1 MTATRPS
8 IHGLMAVALAA
19 AAVGCAPQPNQIN
32 PPGSAPVTID
42 TPSPKPSQPAPPTTP
57 MPTPAAANAAPAPSA
72 GSEVVGNQ
80 VRGRLYFP
88 TGDAASSAL
97 LLEKTLP
104 NEVQVNKAFTYDI
117 KVTNIAKL
125 KLEGVEISET
135 VPGTFKIKDVTE
147 GTPDGKPNTVT
158 YLVGT
163 LDPGD
168 SKIVRLTGTAAQSG
182 PLGMLLSA
190 KYSTSLSMVTNVV
203 APALKLAVT
212 GSQDVMKGDSLGY
225 RVTVTNTGS
234 GEARNVKVESVLPD
248 GLVTPDGKAAVA
260 FDAGTL
266 GGGESRDFAFSAKAN
281 KTGAYPVKITARA
294 DEGLASEPVT
304 QNTAVKAPWLQI
316 AKTGPDKAFIG
327 QPIAYEI
334 SVTNKGD
341 GVAKETIIF
350 DNLPAGVTVQAAS
363 DNARTDAGGKV
374 RWDVGELAPGATKK
388 VAVVVTASA
397 AGEMKSAASVSA
409 AHADTQAAFA
419 ATTLTGVPAILVQMA
434 DSPDPVRVGDQTTY
448 TVEITNTGTASGTNI
463 KLVCTLEDPA
473 DFVNAVGQT
482 KETVSGKS
490 ITFAPVGNLPPKAKA
505 TYKITVKAVKSGDV
519 RFKTSITSDQLGR
532 PVEQDEAT
540 NFFGN

>member
-1 MTATRPS
+1 
-8 IHGLMAVALAA
+8 MAVALATA
-19 AAVGCAPQPNQIN
+19 AVAGIVGCAPQPNQIA
-32 PPGSAPVTID
+32 PPGAPVT
-42 TPSPKPSQPAPPTTP
+42 TVAPPSPKPTQPAPPP
-57 MPTPAAANAAPAPSA
+57 PAPTAAAPAPA
-72 GSEVVGNQ
+72 ALEGTQVVGNQ
-80 VRGRLYFP
+80 IRGRLYFP
-88 TGDAASSAL
+88 TGDAGTSAL

-104 NEVQVNKAFTYDI
+104 TEVQVNKPFTYDI
-117 KVTNIAKL
+117 KVTNVSKL
-125 KLEGVEISET
+125 KLEGVEIAET

-182 PLGMLLSA
+182 ALGMLLSA
-190 KYSTSLSMVTNVV
+190 KYSTSLSMATNVV
-203 APALKLAVT
+203 APALKLAMT
-212 GSQDVMKGDSLGY
+212 GSTDIMKCDSLGY
-225 RVTVTNTGS
+225 RLSVTNTGS

-266 GGGESRDFAFSAKAN
+266 AGGETRDFTFAAKAN
-281 KTGAYPVKITARA
+281 KTGAYDIKATARA
-294 DEGLASEPVT
+294 DEGLASEPVIIK
-304 QNTAVKAPWLQI
+304 TAVKAPWLQI
-316 AKTGPDKAFIG
+316 AKTGPEKAFIG

-341 GVAKETIIF
+341 GVAKDTVIF
-350 DNLPAGVTVQAAS
+350 DNLPAGTVVQAAS

-374 RWDVGELAPGATKK
+374 RWDVGELAPGASKK
-388 VAVVVTASA
+388 VAVVVTAAA

-409 AHADTQAAFA
+409 QCADTQAAFA
-419 ATTLTGVPAILVQMA
+419 QTTLSGVPAILVQMA

-448 TVEITNTGTASGTNI
+448 TVEITNTGTAAGTNI
-463 KLVCTLEDPA
+463 KLVCTLEEPA
-473 DFVNAVGQT
+473 DFVNATGQT
-482 KETVSGKS
+482 KETVSGKT
-490 ITFAPVGNLPPKAKA
+490 ITFAPVGTLAPKTKA
-505 TYKITVKAVKSGDV
+505 TYKITVKAVKGGDT

-532 PVEQDEAT
+532 PVESTEAT